1 MAPTDGAWEGERAP
15 FDVVLADDALFVY
28 QRIESD
34 AEFDAVD
41 RTLELL
47 ASFPYYGHVYDPL
60 YEAARPAYEVRVT
73 YAGRYGIYY
82 AVYEALHTVLVMYI
96 ESGWRNPEDRF
107 SGIQDFYRDK
117 D

>member
-1 MAPTDGAWEGERAP
+1 MTMSDEAAENEKTP

-34 AEFDAVD
+34 AEFAAVS
-41 RTLELL
+41 RTIDLL

-82 AVYEALHTVLVMYI
+82 AVYETLHTVLVMYI

-107 SGIQDFYRDK
+107 GGIRDFYGVD